1 MPSSKSFPALPRPLS
16 MINRTSAAAAT
27 PMAIESSV
35 LGMIEKEGRRRRKD
49 ARFHSIVPGQLI
61 GREEKRATK
70 GAKLG
75 KLKVGLGNWDG

>member
-1 MPSSKSFPALPRPLS
+1 
-16 MINRTSAAAAT
+16 MINRTNLNANGNRT
-27 PMAIESSV
+27 V
-35 LGMIEKEGRRRRKD
+35 GFGHDREGGRRRKD